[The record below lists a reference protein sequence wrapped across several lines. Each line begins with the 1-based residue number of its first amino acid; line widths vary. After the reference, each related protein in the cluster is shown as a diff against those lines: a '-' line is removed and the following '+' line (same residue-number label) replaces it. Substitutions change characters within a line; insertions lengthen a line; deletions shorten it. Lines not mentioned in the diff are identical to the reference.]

1 MADNFATVLISA
13 GVGGV
18 AGAVFPAVKDAISFV
33 VLESGSQIEKL
44 YADLKL
50 SIAGAKSR
58 VALQKEVTEHTHRI
72 NTLVNQGQDLWRQ
85 YRAGKPFDD
94 LSSVFVSTMLDL
106 QSEQAY
112 LGPFDLKQRLSPEAA
127 THIAASIAFSD
138 HMRSMLRMMRANEFS
153 DRGVLERKDG
163 DAPNYQIAMGRLIEL
178 QAAVDSSLSLW
189 IRADDDE
196 DRRIDHSMA
205 AMEGTIRDLKRRRK
219 LSIGFLIFMAV
230 AAVVIVLLLVH
241 YQGFEAPP
249 AKDALP
255 TK

>member
-18 AGAVFPAVKDAISFV
+18 AGAVFPAVKDAVNFV

-50 SIAGAKSR
+50 SIAEAKSR
-58 VALQKEVTEHTHRI
+58 LALQKEVTEHTHKI
-72 NTLVNQGQDLWRQ
+72 NTLVNHGRDLFSQ
-85 YRAGKPFDD
+85 YREGKAFDD
-94 LSSVFVSTMLDL
+94 LSSEWVSTMLDL

-112 LGPFDLKQRLSPEAA
+112 LGPFDLRLRLSPEAA
-127 THIAASIAFSD
+127 THITASIAFSD

-153 DRGVLERKDG
+153 DKGVLERKDG

-196 DRRIDHSMA
+196 DRRIDRRMA
-205 AMEGTIRDLKRRRK
+205 EMEGTIRDLKRRRK
-219 LSIGFLIFMAV
+219 LSIGFLIFMAL

-241 YQGFEAPP
+241 YQGFEAAP